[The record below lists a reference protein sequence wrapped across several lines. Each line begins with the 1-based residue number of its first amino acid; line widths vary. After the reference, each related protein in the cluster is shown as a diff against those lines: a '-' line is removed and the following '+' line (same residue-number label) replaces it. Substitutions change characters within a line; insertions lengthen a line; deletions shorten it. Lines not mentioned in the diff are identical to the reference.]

1 MPLLCVAAFIF
12 WKKNEI
18 VCHFVRQE
26 LAARYPDYHID
37 IGALRLEPKGV
48 ILDRLHVSMPQ
59 QQGGEI
65 PLFEAE
71 EILVQ
76 MPLSLSTLIQKKV
89 QPRHVLISRPVITI
103 TPQSLAALGAIS
115 KGGEPVEIP
124 YVPVDIRGAS
134 LEVALP
140 AKGET
145 GEPRKM
151 VYTGIDA
158 SLTPPAAASAAPG
171 SSAGPAAATPAPQ
184 TAASS
189 APPAAPARN
198 GGRRFG
204 DDPLADGFAA
214 LSMIGDALTQ
224 KTPTAPSGGAGSS
237 GTAPPAQTD
246 PNRWQIRG
254 TCENSFV
261 KGIAFD
267 GSAEPDFSF
276 VTITGKVDALEVGQK
291 MVSPLVDLSAVKD
304 TIQSFTGRTSFGFTI
319 EWSAERGLNYRIDGN
334 LFQGSFTTPYLS
346 HPVSD
351 LFVHFHIDPANVTVN
366 RLTARSGASLI
377 LADYAR
383 EGPQNRWQMRAQLE
397 EFPIS
402 QEMLTLLPES
412 AGGPPLGTLADLTFA
427 GTAKIN
433 ISLNGEGKKI
443 TRPAITVTCKDLVLS
458 HQVFPFKP
466 DPLSG
471 TLRLDEEGRLRF
483 LFKTEGETR
492 RLRLS
497 GEYPNL
503 ADRQGTVHLEAERL
517 PIDSR
522 LIASVPEDYRDV
534 IESLNPGGYLNASVD
549 LAQSAGKPD
558 DLRMTIDLSE
568 ASIKYDLFPMP
579 VSGIS
584 GRVTCENGNWVFSD
598 LSGSSG
604 PTRFTAEGTAGTA
617 GETDRFNLNVH
628 AERFPLGEEFRAAL
642 TDPEQRHQVET
653 LHLRGAADA
662 DIRLTFVPE
671 KDALDLE
678 IDGVTRPE
686 ETAIQPDHFPYELTD
701 LEGQIQYREGVITI
715 DNLRGRN
722 GAAAVS
728 ASIRS
733 QFGENGSYTVRISP
747 FTVDQLQ
754 MDHRLQRALPP
765 KLFPLFEEMALSGS
779 FNITGAIQW
788 HAESAD
794 APVEVAW
801 NTELVLF
808 RNSVQCAKPITDI
821 CGKTLLCGYMRGDE
835 TAVYSLLDIDSL
847 FAGGVQ
853 VSQVGGPL
861 YYDGSDV
868 LLGSAVPPVD
878 ELSLFQCS
886 LFRDLTSVTFQGPR
900 ENGVYAAA
908 PRRPITGRMF
918 HGDATLSGMFTPSSS
933 QAYKLEFRLQDGS
946 LEEAAR
952 DLNEHATVLPGN
964 VSIFATIQGEG
975 KNWDT
980 AKGSGG
986 LSIQNASL
994 YQLPLMIQ
1002 ILRSLSINEK
1012 ESAGFDTAFV
1022 DFQIYGN
1029 RLQLDRVLLE
1039 GSSMTLFGDGWL
1051 TLEGDE
1057 PKLDLTLSSR
1067 LGQVRDQLPLVSD
1080 VLGTAGDQ
1088 IAQIKVEGPL
1098 SNAEIRRDNFPG
1110 IKKAVWSIFPGAG
1123 KKLR

>member
-1 MPLLCVAAFIF
+1 
-12 WKKNEI
+12 
-18 VCHFVRQE
+18 
-26 LAARYPDYHID
+26 
-37 IGALRLEPKGV
+37 
-48 ILDRLHVSMPQ
+48 
-59 QQGGEI
+59 
-65 PLFEAE
+65 
-71 EILVQ
+71 
-76 MPLSLSTLIQKKV
+76 
-89 QPRHVLISRPVITI
+89 
-103 TPQSLAALGAIS
+103 
-115 KGGEPVEIP
+115 
-124 YVPVDIRGAS
+124 
-134 LEVALP
+134 
-140 AKGET
+140 
-145 GEPRKM
+145 
-151 VYTGIDA
+151 
-158 SLTPPAAASAAPG
+158 
-171 SSAGPAAATPAPQ
+171 
-184 TAASS
+184 
-189 APPAAPARN
+189 
-198 GGRRFG
+198 
-204 DDPLADGFAA
+204 
-214 LSMIGDALTQ
+214 MIGDALTQ
-224 KTPTAPSGGAGSS
+224 NQKTAVPSGDSGSAAS
-237 GTAPPAQTD
+237 APAPAPAD
-246 PNRWQIRG
+246 PNRWQIHG

-261 KGIAFD
+261 KGILFD

-291 MVSPLVDLSAVKD
+291 MVSPLIDLSAVKD

-351 LFVHFHIDPANVTVN
+351 LFVQFHADPANVTVN

-383 EGPQNRWQMRAQLE
+383 EGPRNRWQMRAQLE
-397 EFPIS
+397 EFPVS
-402 QEMLTLLPES
+402 QEMLALLPET
-412 AGGPPLGTLADLTFA
+412 AGKEKLGTLADLTFA
-427 GTAKIN
+427 GTAKIS

-443 TRPAITVTCKDLVLS
+443 TRPAITVACKDLVLS

-483 LFKTEGETR
+483 LFKSEGETR

-497 GEYPNL
+497 GEYPDL
-503 ADRQGTVHLEAERL
+503 VHREGTVHLEAERI

-534 IESLNPGGYLNASVD
+534 IESLNPGGYLDASVD

-558 DLRMTIDLSE
+558 DLRMTIGLSE

-584 GRVTCENGNWVFSD
+584 GQITCENGKWVFSD

-617 GETDRFNLNVH
+617 GETDQFSLNVH

-642 TDPEQRHQVET
+642 IDPQQRQQVER

-678 IDGVTRPE
+678 IDGAIRPE
-686 ETAIQPDHFPYELTD
+686 ETAIQPDDIPYELTD
-701 LEGQIQYREGVITI
+701 LEGRIRYREGVVTV

-733 QFGENGSYTVRISP
+733 QFGEDGSYTVRIAP

-754 MDHRLQRALPP
+754 VDHRLQRALPP
-765 KLFPLFEEMALSGS
+765 KLFPLFEELALSGS

-808 RNSVQCAKPITDI
+808 RNSIQCAKPITDI
-821 CGKTLLCGYMRGDE
+821 CGKTLLCGWTRGDE
-835 TAVYSLLDIDSL
+835 TAVYSVLDIDSL

-853 VSQVGGPL
+853 VSQVAGPL
-861 YYDGSDV
+861 YFDGSGI
-868 LLGSAVPPVD
+868 LLGSAVPPAD
-878 ELSLFQCS
+878 ELPLFQCS

-900 ENGVYAAA
+900 ENGVYTAA
-908 PRRPITGRMF
+908 PRHPITGRMF
-918 HGDATLSGMFTPSSS
+918 HGDATLSGMITPSPS
-933 QAYKLEFRLQDGS
+933 QAYQFDFRLQNGN

-964 VSIFATIQGEG
+964 ISLFATVRGEG

-980 AKGSGG
+980 ATGSGG
-986 LSIQNASL
+986 LSVQNASF

-1012 ESAGFDTAFV
+1012 ESTGFDTAFV

-1029 RLQLDRVLLE
+1029 RLKLDRVLLE

-1051 TLEGDE
+1051 ALEGGE

-1098 SNAEIRRDNFPG
+1098 SNAEIRRDSFPG